1 MLLSDAINPV
11 RRRGSRSD
19 DEYRAALE
27 RFRLLDDGVADVLSS
42 IDDEYGAYDEDEYGQ
57 DMDSDTR
64 GDMLKRELRWMEGEN
79 EILGKGGNR
88 VVVRLSPRYAAKFA
102 FVPKGDRQNRYENE
116 VWKSIKDD
124 PSLSDLFMP
133 VHAIGMHGVMTEVA
147 LPCEG
152 ERAEQCETMIM
163 RGQKRLKQALAQR
176 QGVLQG
182 MSFNDADFY
191 FNWGLHDGKTKLLD
205 YGQ

>member
-1 MLLSDAINPV
+1 MLISDVIKSQK

-27 RFRLLDDGVADVLSS
+27 RFRLLDDGVDDVLSG
-42 IDDEYGAYDEDEYGQ
+42 IEDEYGVYEEDADEYSQ
-57 DMDSDTR
+57 GMDSDER
-64 GDMLKRELRWMEGEN
+64 GNLLKRELRWMGGEN

-152 ERAEQCETMIM
+152 ERAEQCEPMIM
-163 RGQKRLKQALAQR
+163 RGQKRLKQAR
-176 QGVLQG
+176 

>member
-1 MLLSDAINPV
+1 MLLSDAIKPLR

-27 RFRLLDDGVADVLSS
+27 KFRLLDDGVADVLSS
-42 IDDEYGAYDEDEYGQ
+42 IEDEYGAYDEDEYGQ

-64 GDMLKRELRWMEGEN
+64 GDMLKRELRWMEGQN

-102 FVPKGDRQNRYENE
+102 FVPKGNRQNRYESETWNA
-116 VWKSIKDD
+116 IKDTA
-124 PSLSDLFMP
+124 LSDLFMP
-133 VHAIGMHGVMTEVA
+133 IHAIGENGVMTEVA

-152 ERAEQCETMIM
+152 ERAEQCEAMIM
-163 RGQKRLKQALAQR
+163 RGQKRLKQALAQ
-176 QGVLQG
+176 QFGALQG

-191 FNWGLHDGKTKLLD
+191 FNWGLYDGKTKLLD

>member
-1 MLLSDAINPV
+1 MLLSDAIKPV

-19 DEYRAALE
+19 DECRAALE